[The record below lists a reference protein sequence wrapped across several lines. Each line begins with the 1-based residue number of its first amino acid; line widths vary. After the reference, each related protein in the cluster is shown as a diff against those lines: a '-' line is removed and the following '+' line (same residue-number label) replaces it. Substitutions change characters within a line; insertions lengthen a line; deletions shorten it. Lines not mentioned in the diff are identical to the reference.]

1 MRSCIINV
9 TSRGEII
16 PNTIMKTV
24 KYIGNMSGCN
34 LYTQMPYGSTYWYDH
49 MFRFLVPRVTF
60 QTTLIPC
67 SKCFPNTKKNKLGNC
82 ISIRKQ
88 TQSKQVNEGCCYLR
102 KDERHWKILL
112 VCSEAR

>member
-1 MRSCIINV
+1 MDQP
-9 TSRGEII
+9 T
-16 PNTIMKTV
+16 
-24 KYIGNMSGCN
+24 GNN
-34 LYTQMPYGSTYWYDH
+34 DH